1 VRISKRVLLLSVVI
15 CLSVLVSQALADVA
29 LPKPKT
35 SGGDGVFDLIERRAS
50 GTRNNFPTGE
60 ISLEDLS
67 TILWAAT
74 GRNRGDSGWTVPMA
88 GGLPPYVKVYVVK
101 RDGVFVYDWKEHAL
115 VEISKKNAMADI
127 TGDNFVKASA
137 AVLVLVSDPSGLG
150 SMARS
155 NSNNSLSYIATGAIS
170 QNVYLASD
178 ALGIS
183 TRYLISMNAGGISRE
198 LKLKKDETP
207 LCIMPLGHR

>member
-1 VRISKRVLLLSVVI
+1 M
-15 CLSVLVSQALADVA
+15 VLVSAALADVV
-29 LPKPKT
+29 LPNPKT

-50 GTRNNFPTGE
+50 GTRNNFPNGE
-60 ISLEDLS
+60 ISQEELS

-101 RDGVFVYDWKEHAL
+101 KDGVFVYGWKEHAL
-115 VEISKKNAMADI
+115 VEISKKNAMGDI
-127 TGDNFVKASA
+127 TGDNFVKTSA
-137 AVLVLVSDPSGLG
+137 TVLILVSDPSGLS
-150 SMARS
+150 SMAHA
-155 NSNNSLSYIATGAIS
+155 NSNNSLGYIATGAIS
-170 QNVYLASD
+170 QNIYLASD

-183 TRYLISMNAGGISRE
+183 TRYMISMNVDGIRRE
-198 LKLKKDETP
+198 LKLKGGETP